1 MKKIFITLTMVILMT
16 ASTYGATL
24 QLTAP
29 NGGESWPLGKTRLI
43 TWSSNNVIG
52 TVRLDLSSYTP
63 EMKSSSNGAFTIA
76 KETSKAGSAITPLKS
91 LSLTYPRRGDRW
103 HKGSGYTIKWT
114 SAGLQ
119 NSKIKLQLL
128 ALDGQTV
135 VMTIKE
141 NIDNNG
147 QTFWTVPMSLPDAET
162 LYKMRIQTMDNA
174 FSDTVGP
181 FPIAKGTP
189 AAGPPAIKVTAP
201 GGPGQISTGIT
212 IPIRWTSTCGTSAN
226 GPTDDGFIID
236 LMNATGSTKIRNLL
250 DSKPGVYD
258 NEWPTGVHNWHWD
271 WPIAMNEG
279 AGKYR
284 IRVNN
289 LSGHCVGMSEQFELA
304 YRQEYKEYT
313 VTPVPKNCVYMGPW
327 APPGVIR
334 PLDDLAR
341 LQGIPGLAR
350 VGFYF
355 RDFTLVSD
363 GRHVYENI
371 ILRSKLS
378 MGDKEWYKDKGHVL
392 SAKMII
398 ERKWQM
404 PADQDPTAPCL
415 GGVVVLSQD
424 ASCGESPNLYAPPG
438 SNPPS
443 MPGTSVPINAS
454 AGHVWEVDLTQAYQ
468 KLVSEGRPDYG
479 LMLYPAYGSTTGGRQ
494 FIINAE
500 CYKVT
505 LTFRFAKDIK

>member
-1 MKKIFITLTMVILMT
+1 MVILMT
-16 ASTYGATL
+16 ASTYAATL
-24 QLTAP
+24 QLTVP
-29 NGGESWPLGKTRLI
+29 NGGESWPLGTTRLI
-43 TWSSNNVIG
+43 TWSSNNVTG
-52 TVRLDLSSYTP
+52 TVRLDLSSYTT
-63 EMKSSSNGAFTIA
+63 EMKSSSNGPFTIA
-76 KETSKAGSAITPLKS
+76 KETLKAGSAITPLKS

-162 LYKMRIQTMDNA
+162 FYKMRIQTMDNA

-189 AAGPPAIKVTAP
+189 AAGPPAIKVIAP

-289 LSGHCVGMSEQFELA
+289 LSGHCVGMSEQFQLA
-304 YRQEYKEYT
+304 YPQEFSYYILKT
-313 VTPVPKNCVYMGPW
+313 SIKNCVYIGAWCCSGYVNPY
-327 APPGVIR
+327 
-334 PLDDLAR
+334 DLASHEM
-341 LQGIPGLAR
+341 QPNTNVGDISLAR

-355 RDFTLVSD
+355 KHGYNAMVNMDL
-363 GRHVYENI
+363 YENI
-371 ILRSKLS
+371 ILRSHLKPL
-378 MGDKEWYKDKGHVL
+378 DPYWYKDKGHVM
-392 SAKMII
+392 SAKLTLFRQWSMG
-398 ERKWQM
+398 KSWCWK
-404 PADQDPTAPCL
+404 PCL
-415 GGVVVLSQD
+415 VGVVVLSQD
-424 ASCGESPNLYAPPG
+424 AVCAQTANLNTPITP
-438 SNPPS
+438 SPPS
-443 MPGTSVPINAS
+443 MPGTAVAINKDAQTI
-454 AGHVWEVDLTQAYQ
+454 EVDLTEAYRV
-468 KLVSEGRPDYG
+468 LVEKKRPDHG
-479 LMLYPAYGSTTGGRQ
+479 LMLYPSLESNPGEHGRTYT
-494 FIINAE
+494 NAE
-500 CYKVT
+500 TYAIK
-505 LTFRFAKDIK
+505 LEFRFVKDVIP